1 MPFELRAMMLKTTSL
16 LLLGLLLSAPAAW
29 AEVRIVACEP
39 EWAALAALIG
49 GDRVTTDAATTG
61 LQDVHYIQARPSL
74 IAKVR
79 RADLLVCTGA
89 GLESGWLP
97 ILLRQSGN
105 PHVQPGDTGFLEA
118 SRYVEMLEIP
128 TSVDRSEGDVHPFG
142 NPHIQTDPRNMLP
155 VADALLERF
164 VLLDPAGAEDYRRR
178 HAEFAQQWGDALADW
193 TERGSSLAGMPI
205 VTHHK
210 SWVYLVHWLDLDE
223 VATLESK
230 PGIEPSA
237 GHLARVLESVEG
249 RDVRV
254 IIRTS
259 YQNARASDWLS
270 ARTGAPAVVL
280 PHTVGSVEGTDD
292 LFSLYETMLAT
303 LERYAQ

>member
-1 MPFELRAMMLKTTSL
+1 MPSEEVASMRKTTSL
-16 LLLGLLLSAPAAW
+16 LLLGLLLSATASG
-29 AEVRIVACEP
+29 AELNVVACEP
-39 EWAALAALIG
+39 EWAALAAMIG
-49 GDRVTTDAATTG
+49 GDRVSTEAATTG
-61 LQDVHYIQARPSL
+61 LQDPHYIQARPSL

-97 ILLRQSGN
+97 LLMRQSAN
-105 PHVQPGDTGFLEA
+105 PDVQPGDTGFLEA
-118 SRYVEMLEIP
+118 SGYVEMLEIP
-128 TSVDRSEGDVHPFG
+128 VSVDRSEGDVHPFG

-155 VADALLERF
+155 VADALLERL

-178 HAEFAQQWGDALADW
+178 HAEFVQQWGEALADW
-193 TERGSSLAGMPI
+193 TERGAALAGMPI

-210 SWVYLVHWLDLDE
+210 SWVYLVRWLDLDE

-249 RDVRV
+249 RDIRA

-259 YQNARASDWLS
+259 YQSSRASDWLS
-270 ARTGAPAVVL
+270 ARTGAPAIVL
-280 PHTVGSVEGTDD
+280 PHTVGSVAGTDD

-303 LERYAQ
+303 LEQYAR